1 MSPASILVAR
11 NVREDIGTGF
21 VAALLLVSAALI
33 LCIVTLGLPS
43 DAADAVLPPSTEP
56 QPAADADA
64 AAFAGAPIYRLDPIT
79 VVGHRDGALPVV
91 AGERRPAAPRDAEG
105 KPGSVPRA

>member
-1 MSPASILVAR
+1 MSPASMLVAR

-43 DAADAVLPPSTEP
+43 DAADGVLPPSTEP
-56 QPAADADA
+56 QPAADA
-64 AAFAGAPIYRLDPIT
+64 AAFADAPVYRLDPVT
-79 VVGHRDGALPVV
+79 VIGHRDGAFPVV
-91 AGERRPAAPRDAEG
+91 AGEQPPVAPRDAEA
-105 KPGSVPRA
+105 KPASAPRA